1 MKVYYRVYLS
11 PVQPTI
17 FAIIGKP
24 LAGKDTQADLL
35 VAAHP
40 DTVKI
45 SPGHIIR
52 AVREEGETHRFWP
65 LIGPYIEMEKNGI
78 KLPDPE
84 IVAMLSAVMKEQI
97 LDGKKLLVIAGSPR
111 SFEQLDGF
119 NKISKDL
126 GARLII
132 AHIDTSDK
140 ETYARSAARY
150 EGRVDDT
157 PEIHAVRLSEYRTY
171 VEPVVELLQ
180 NQGRIIE
187 IDGMKS
193 KEDVF
198 AALEREVN
206 KRIVDPEIS
215 LPAMAR
221 R

>member
-1 MKVYYRVYLS
+1 MHYRVYS
-11 PVQPTI
+11 RSVQPTI

-40 DTVKI
+40 EAVKI
-45 SPGHIIR
+45 STGHIIR

-84 IVAMLSAVMKEQI
+84 IVEMLSAVIKEQI
-97 LDGKKLLVIAGSPR
+97 SEGKKLLVIAGSPR

-119 NKISKDL
+119 NKLSKDL
-126 GARLII
+126 GARLLI
-132 AHIDTSDK
+132 AHIDTTDK
-140 ETYARSAARY
+140 ETFFRSAARD

-157 PEIHAVRLSEYRTY
+157 PQIHAVRLNEYKTH
-171 VEPVVELLQ
+171 VEPVVEFLQ
-180 NQGRIIE
+180 QKGSIIE

-193 KEDVF
+193 KEEVF
-198 AALEREVN
+198 AILEREVN
-206 KRIVDPEIS
+206 KRIFDPEIS
-215 LPAMAR
+215 LPQMAR

>member
-1 MKVYYRVYLS
+1 M
-11 PVQPTI
+11 QPTI

-40 DTVKI
+40 EAVKI
-45 SPGHIIR
+45 STGHIIR

-84 IVAMLSAVMKEQI
+84 IVEMLSAVIKEQI
-97 LDGKKLLVIAGSPR
+97 SDGKKLLVIAGSPR

-119 NKISKDL
+119 NKISKYL
-126 GARLII
+126 GARLLI
-132 AHIDTSDK
+132 AHIDTTDK
-140 ETYARSAARY
+140 ETFFRSAARD

-157 PEIHAVRLSEYRTY
+157 PQIHAVRLNEYKTH
-171 VEPVVELLQ
+171 VEPVVEFLQ
-180 NQGRIIE
+180 QKGSMIK

-193 KEDVF
+193 KEEVF
-198 AALEREVN
+198 AILEREVN
-206 KRIVDPEIS
+206 KRVFDPEMT
-215 LPAMAR
+215 LPQMAKR
-221 R
+221 

>member
-1 MKVYYRVYLS
+1 M
-11 PVQPTI
+11 QPTI

-40 DTVKI
+40 EAVKI
-45 SPGHIIR
+45 STGHILR
-52 AVREEGETHRFWP
+52 AIREEGETHRFWP
-65 LIGPYIEMEKNGI
+65 LIGPYIEMEKNGM

-97 LDGKKLLVIAGSPR
+97 SEGKKLLVIAGSPR

-119 NKISKDL
+119 NKLAKDF

-132 AHIDTSDK
+132 AHIDTTDK
-140 ETYARSAARY
+140 ETYARSAARK
-150 EGRVDDT
+150 EERIDDT
-157 PEIHAVRLSEYRTY
+157 PEIHAVRLNEYRTH

-180 NQGRIIE
+180 QNGSIIE
-187 IDGMKS
+187 IDGMRS
-193 KEDVF
+193 KEEVF
-198 AALEREVN
+198 VRLEREVN
-206 KRIVDPEIS
+206 KRVFDPEIT
-215 LPAMAR
+215 LPFMAR

>member
-1 MKVYYRVYLS
+1 MHYRVYS
-11 PVQPTI
+11 RSVQPTI

-40 DTVKI
+40 EAVKI
-45 SPGHIIR
+45 STGHIIR

-84 IVAMLSAVMKEQI
+84 IVEMLSAVIKEQI
-97 LDGKKLLVIAGSPR
+97 SDGKKLLVIAGSPR

-119 NKISKDL
+119 NKISKYL
-126 GARLII
+126 GARLLI
-132 AHIDTSDK
+132 AHIDTTDK
-140 ETYARSAARY
+140 ETFFRSAARD

-157 PEIHAVRLSEYRTY
+157 PQIHAVRLNEYKTH
-171 VEPVVELLQ
+171 VEPVVEFLQ
-180 NQGRIIE
+180 QKGSMIK

-193 KEDVF
+193 KEEVF
-198 AALEREVN
+198 AILEREVN
-206 KRIVDPEIS
+206 KRVFDPEMT
-215 LPAMAR
+215 LPQMAKR
-221 R
+221 